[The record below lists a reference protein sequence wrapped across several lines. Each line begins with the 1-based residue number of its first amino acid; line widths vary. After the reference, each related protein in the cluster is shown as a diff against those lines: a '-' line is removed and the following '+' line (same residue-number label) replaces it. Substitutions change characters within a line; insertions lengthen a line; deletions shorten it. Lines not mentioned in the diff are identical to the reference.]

1 MKEFNHLKLT
11 PGMQTESQSAL
22 QSLLKRGWRP
32 AMTVKGLSGFPP
44 VEVAGNLMLPE
55 ISLNLRIRVPPTFK
69 D

>member
-1 MKEFNHLKLT
+1 MKEFSHLKLA
-11 PGMQTESQSAL
+11 PGMKTESQNAL

-44 VEVAGNLMLPE
+44 VGMAGNLMLPE
-55 ISLNLRIRVPPTFK
+55 IILNLRIRTPPTFK